1 MNYEILCLSCVYL
14 ILIAEVFI
22 RFLNGSGTV
31 NKTRV
36 QTDADTMRKR
46 ESERVRLY
54 LMILGVMKAW
64 WMALVQNPGQ
74 SCRVP

>member
-22 RFLNGSGTV
+22 RFLNGYGTV

-36 QTDADTMRKR
+36 QTDAGTMRKR
-46 ESERVRLY
+46 ERARLY
-54 LMILGVMKAW
+54 LMIL
-64 WMALVQNPGQ
+64 
-74 SCRVP
+74 

>member
-22 RFLNGSGTV
+22 RFLNGYGTV

-36 QTDADTMRKR
+36 QTNAGTMRKR
-46 ESERVRLY
+46 ERETESLY
-54 LMILGVMKAW
+54 LMIL
-64 WMALVQNPGQ
+64 
-74 SCRVP
+74 

>member
-22 RFLNGSGTV
+22 RFLNGYGTV

-36 QTDADTMRKR
+36 QTDTDTDTMRVR
-46 ESERVRLY
+46 ERERHY
-54 LMILGVMKAW
+54 LMIL
-64 WMALVQNPGQ
+64 
-74 SCRVP
+74 